1 MNVRRVKKIIYGGLV
16 SIAGMAAVVLA
27 VSSIN
32 SNYLKSLTENEVPY
46 TLNLNSSN
54 AVSASGTY
62 QMTSTTGG
70 KVNFKYTSAS
80 LSSGNHTTLA
90 AGGTI
95 VNTDVIHS
103 ISNFRAVFTGTLQAR
118 IGYNSETWGDY
129 FNLKSGQDLE
139 FATRP
144 YYLEMKAV
152 TGVVLNNASF
162 GYTCQIN
169 SDAES
174 TVEEGTYDITFSTH
188 ESDGSGSLDTSTIMS
203 EVASG
208 SDFIQSFDNLA
219 KIFPGIHGLKIGASK
234 SNGTLTINFN
244 QSYVK
249 GKITT
254 VDLSTANYG
263 SDTGVFNV
271 LINDSATEY
280 TITPSSGGSI
290 TVNDTL
296 ESLTIYTST
305 MRAYLSGITLNYSS
319 GQSPSTPV
327 DVVGFTASDANKDSY
342 TTNSIFDNDNAL
354 SVKELHSDNTQTSI
368 AKGGENGYSYVIKN
382 SSNEVVNSSE
392 KFNEEG
398 TYTLVVSYKEY
409 LPVEITL
416 TVGEYI
422 YLTDVSASMNKVS
435 FTTAEKLSENLNN
448 NISAILSY
456 SNGITETVQYPA
468 FEERGVEVVLS
479 NPKGITH
486 TQTNPFG
493 TAGIWTVTVRDRID
507 NNIKDSIDITI
518 NAIPVET
525 ISLNENSYE
534 LHPEDTLQL
543 VATVNPVTAT
553 NSVVSWESNNAE
565 VATVS
570 SEGLVTAIGLGKAT
584 ITCTAVDGS
593 NVFASCSITV
603 VAAPK
608 PSDVGTFNLISYS
621 ELEVGQYI
629 IFASATSGSAYAMG
643 EQRTNNRL
651 AVSVDISNGKI
662 VRESTSE
669 FRAFE
674 VRDGISSGTFA
685 FYDPIEEGY
694 LSATGASKA
703 SNPNYLKIETTL
715 SAKSSF
721 AVNGSQLVASGYSNY
736 CNIRFNNG
744 NSPKIFSCYTS
755 GQSDVYLFANTEG
768 ASTTPIYPTEITL
781 GGTSTISV
789 GQVSQLGVTYE
800 PNNTNVQNVT
810 FSSSNENVAT
820 VSNSGLVTGI
830 SSGKTTITATAEAE
844 SGTINATIDITVSN
858 IAVASVSLDSTTA
871 SIKAGRTI
879 TLVAT
884 ISPNNA
890 TNRNVTW
897 STSNSS
903 IATVTDGVVKGIAAG
918 QATITVRTEDG
929 NKTASCTITVT
940 AASTSSEWEL
950 VTDDSSLAAG
960 DVIVIANSENSY
972 TAGDISSQ
980 VMSLNNSSFSS
991 DKTTIEELNENA
1003 AQLTLGGEE
1012 GAWTLAN
1019 ENGQLLG
1026 ATAVKKLAWGSGTT
1040 TWSISISGGNA
1051 TIQNATSSYG
1061 RFLCNTSTPRFTT
1074 YTSGTTSSMLLP
1086 QIYRGG
1092 VAEPT
1097 DPTSISLSDTS
1108 IELAAGGSKNL
1119 TVSYNP
1125 KNANQN
1131 KEVTWTSSNTSVATV
1146 NNGVVTASSN
1156 ATSGQK
1162 ATITA
1167 KLTNLPSITA
1177 TCTVTVVE
1185 QQKDNHTVLIY
1196 ICGADLES
1204 KNGLATGDIK
1214 EILKISGQPDDVNI
1228 VIETGGASS
1237 WESTYG
1243 ISSSNLERYHVAN
1256 RSLVRDESLTYASM
1270 GQASTLRSFIE
1281 YGLKNYPAERTGL
1294 VLWNHGGGM
1303 RGVCYDEKKNDDALL
1318 ASEVSSA
1325 VSSALTN
1332 CGMSDQ
1338 KLEWIGYDACLMA
1351 VQDIAV
1357 KNSQYFNYMIAS
1369 EESEAGYGWDYDTWV
1384 DDLYSKKSTT
1394 TILKAIVDGFITDNG
1409 GASKSSGDQTLSYMN
1424 LSYASAYKTAWE
1436 NMATQLKT
1444 KLSSSNKSTF
1454 NNAIINNVKHFGDSD
1469 YDYFCTFDAKDFINK
1484 LASGSAFSAF
1494 KIDSSYTDA
1503 VLQQFTNF
1511 VSYSVAQKGAGEA
1524 YGLCMY
1530 WPNNKQ
1536 YSNVGTYYTSSETSL
1551 STWRS
1556 ICVTYG
1562 VYAN

>member
-1 MNVRRVKKIIYGGLV
+1 MNIRRVKKIIYGGLV
-16 SIAGMAAVVLA
+16 SIVGMAAVVLA

-32 SNYLKSLTENEVPY
+32 SNYLKSLTENEIPY

-54 AVSASGTY
+54 AVSASGTH

-80 LSSGNHTTLA
+80 LSSGNHTSLA

-174 TVEEGTYDITFSTH
+174 TVEEGTYDITFKTR
-188 ESDGSGSLDTSTIMS
+188 ESDGSISLDTSTIIS

-208 SDFIQSFDNLA
+208 ASYIQSFSNME
-219 KIFPGIHGLKIGASK
+219 KIFQGTQGLKFGS
-234 SNGTLTINFN
+234 SGSYGTVTINFN
-244 QSYVK
+244 SSYVK

-254 VDLSTANYG
+254 VDLSTVRYG
-263 SDTGVFNV
+263 TDTGVFNV
-271 LINDSATEY
+271 LINDSETEY
-280 TITPSSGGSI
+280 TITPASGGSI

-296 ESLTIYTST
+296 ESLTISTST
-305 MRAYLSGITLNYSS
+305 KRAYLAGITLNYSS
-319 GQSPSTPV
+319 GHSPSTPV

-382 SSNEVVNSSE
+382 SLNEVVNSSE

-398 TYTLVVSYKEY
+398 TYTLIVSYKEY

-456 SNGITETVQYPA
+456 SNGITETVQYPT

-479 NPKGITH
+479 NPKGISY

-493 TAGIWTVTVRDRID
+493 TAGVWSVTVRDIND
-507 NNIKDSIDITI
+507 NNIKDIIDITI

-534 LHPEDTLQL
+534 LYPEDTLQL

-553 NSVVSWESNNAE
+553 NSVVSWESNNTE

-593 NVFASCSITV
+593 NVFASCLITV
-603 VAAPK
+603 TAAPK
-608 PSDVGTFNLISYS
+608 PSDVGTFSLISYS
-621 ELEVGQYI
+621 DLEVGQYI
-629 IFASATSGSAYAMG
+629 IFASSTSDSAYAMG
-643 EQRTNNRL
+643 EQRTNNR
-651 AVSVDISNGKI
+651 AGQSVTISNDNKI
-662 VRESTSE
+662 VRESTSS

-674 VRDGISSGTFA
+674 VKQGNKANTFA
-685 FYDPIEEGY
+685 FYDPTDEGY
-694 LSATGASKA
+694 LYAASS
-703 SNPNYLKIETTL
+703 SNNYLRTEATL
-715 SAKSSF
+715 TDNSSF
-721 AVNGSQLVASGYSNY
+721 SISGSKLVSLGSYTRNTLM
-736 CNIRFNNG
+736 FNSDN
-744 NSPKIFSCYTS
+744 NIFSCYAS
-755 GQSDVYLFANTEG
+755 GQSQVYLFANTEG
-768 ASTTPIYPTEITL
+768 ASTTPIYPTSITL

-800 PNNTNVQNVT
+800 PNNTNIQNVT

-830 SSGKTTITATAEAE
+830 SSGQTTITATAEAE
-844 SGTINATIDITVSN
+844 NGTINATMNITVSN

-991 DKTTIEELNENA
+991 DKTTIEELNDNA
-1003 AQLTLGGEE
+1003 VQLTLGGED

-1097 DPTSISLSDTS
+1097 DPTSISLSETS

-1146 NNGVVTASSN
+1146 NNGVVTVNSN

-1177 TCTVTVVE
+1177 TCIVTVVE
-1185 QQKDNHTVLIY
+1185 QQKDDHTVLIY

-1204 KNGLATGDIK
+1204 KNSLATGDIQ
-1214 EILKISGQPDDVNI
+1214 EILKVSNQPDDVNI

-1237 WESTYG
+1237 WASTYG
-1243 ISSSNLERYHVAN
+1243 ISSTNLERYHVSGK
-1256 RSLVRDESLTYASM
+1256 SLVKDESLTYASM
-1270 GQASTLRSFIE
+1270 GSSSTLRSFIE

-1332 CGMSDQ
+1332 CGISDQ

-1394 TILKAIVDGFITDNG
+1394 TILKAIIDGFITDNG

-1469 YDYFCTFDAKDFINK
+1469 YDYFCTFDAKDFINN
-1484 LASGSAFSAF
+1484 LASGSAFSSF
-1494 KIDSSYTDA
+1494 RIDTSYTDA

-1562 VYAN
+1562 VYAD